1 MISKMSLL
9 VIWEILGVFVK
20 RLTGDDNYPLWNC
33 EDWRL
38 PIQMKLS
45 KNRKRF
51 LRFLCHFWHLNQ
63 ILNML
68 KNDHRL
74 S

>member
-45 KNRKRF
+45 KNRKT
-51 LRFLCHFWHLNQ
+51 LSQ
-63 ILNML
+63 IFVSLLAFKPNF
-68 KNDHRL
+68 KHVEK
-74 S
+74 